1 MLDKQNGDQ
10 ESPEWGNSGGCRT
23 QEGAAGLR
31 RGAVQLVPWNPGVRP
46 VETHK
51 TYQTGARH
59 SSNWLVS
66 IWEESVGDYSPSC
79 VEGTSMAFLPYKGHF
94 CRLGCQ
100 CSYHISPAL
109 IHLLC
114 ILQVSGGL
122 NPKAASSNTFCSS
135 VTFLEN
141 KTQNR
146 KAWGDG

>member
-31 RGAVQLVPWNPGVRP
+31 RGDVQLVPWNPGVKP
-46 VETHK
+46 VGTHK
-51 TYQTGARH
+51 TCKAGARH
-59 SSNWLVS
+59 PSNWLVS

-79 VEGTSMAFLPYKGHF
+79 VEGTSMAYLQYKGHF
-94 CRLGCQ
+94 CHLDSQ
-100 CSYHISPAL
+100 WSYHIFPAL

-122 NPKAASSNTFCSS
+122 NSKAAFSNTFCSN

-141 KTQNR
+141 QTQNH
-146 KAWGDG
+146 KAYGAG